1 MAKTLSDSPRA
12 IPTAEDRRAVIAA
25 AEGRCTHCNA
35 SDIPLE
41 IRFIVPRSQGG
52 GAGRENLEAVCPNCH
67 RLLDS
72 APSELFFVRF
82 LADLLEANPDYASV
96 EREPILGHRRLRP
109 DLFATEMRD
118 GRDRALLIECK
129 SFPVL
134 SQARVENL
142 REQLAV
148 YQAAAPDRQLVL
160 AFPGRV
166 SPEVAQELRDDGIEI
181 WDIGLIGA
189 RFANQIEASGDSYY
203 PELIERA
210 IARPRPE
217 AIYLAD
223 IKAITPGKEG
233 WNSYQKLI
241 GRLLE
246 LLFCPRLGSPLG
258 EKNDFDKVNRR
269 DLIFANHVSD
279 GFWAALR
286 QRYSADYILVD
297 AKNGARVKK
306 SDVLQIANYLKPH
319 GLGNFAIIMGRAGV
333 ERSVPA
339 VLKEQ
344 WAFHGKM
351 ILVLNDDDLEEMV
364 LAYGSGRE
372 QTQVLSDKIQAFR
385 IGM

>member
-1 MAKTLSDSPRA
+1 MRA
-12 IPTAEDRRAVIAA
+12 VPTPEDRRAVIEAA
-25 AEGRCTHCNA
+25 GGRCVHCGA
-35 SDIPLE
+35 SDVPLE

-52 GAGRENLEAVCPNCH
+52 GLDRKNLEAVCPNCH
-67 RLLDS
+67 RILDS
-72 APSELFFVRF
+72 APSEVFFVRF
-82 LADLLEANPDYASV
+82 LADLLETHRDYASV
-96 EREPILGHRRLRP
+96 VREPALGQDNLRP
-109 DLFATEMRD
+109 DLLATETRD
-118 GRDRALLIECK
+118 GRARDLLIECK

-134 SQARVENL
+134 SLARVENI
-142 REQLAV
+142 RAQLGI
-148 YQAAAPDRQLVL
+148 YRAAAPDRQVVL
-160 AFPGRV
+160 AFPGRAT
-166 SPEVAQELRDDGIEI
+166 PEVTEALRADHIEI

-189 RFANQIEASGDSYY
+189 RFADQIEASGDGYY

-210 IARPRPE
+210 VARPRPE
-217 AIYLAD
+217 AAYLAD

-233 WNSYQKLI
+233 WSAYQKLI

-246 LLFCPRLGSPLG
+246 LLFCPPLGSPLG
-258 EKNDFDKVNRR
+258 EKNDFDKINRR

-286 QRYSADYILVD
+286 QRYGADYILVD

-319 GLGNFAIIMGRAGV
+319 GLGQFAIIMGRAGV
-333 ERSVPA
+333 ERGVPA

-344 WAFHGKM
+344 WAFHGKL
-351 ILVLNDDDLEEMV
+351 ILVLNDNDLEEMV